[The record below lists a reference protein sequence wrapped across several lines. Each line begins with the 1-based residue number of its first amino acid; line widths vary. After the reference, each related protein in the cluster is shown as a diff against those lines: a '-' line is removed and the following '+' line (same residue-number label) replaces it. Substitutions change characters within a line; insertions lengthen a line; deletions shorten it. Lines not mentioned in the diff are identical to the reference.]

1 MKIALLI
8 LVTLIIIFII
18 IFLEYKQIQ
27 PFTNS
32 DTNICTLT
40 SAELLSLFED
50 KTRSKVFDTL
60 IDKIYILANKLND
73 INPEKIKLDAA
84 SDSISTSARQ
94 ALQTAFDSSDINT
107 LFGTVGS
114 KKTDVNNYNLDII
127 NKYNKITINC
137 LFNR

>member
-40 SAELLSLFED
+40 SNELLSLFQD

-73 INPEKIKLDAA
+73 INPEKIKLDGA
-84 SDSISTSARQ
+84 SDSITAIARQ
-94 ALQTAFDSSDINT
+94 ALQTAFNNSDINT
-107 LFGTVGS
+107 FFGTIRS

-127 NKYNKITINC
+127 DKYNRITINC

>member
-40 SAELLSLFED
+40 SNELLSLFQD

-84 SDSISTSARQ
+84 SDSITPIARQ
-94 ALQTAFDSSDINT
+94 ALQTAFNNSDINT
-107 LFGTVGS
+107 FFETIKL
-114 KKTDVNNYNLDII
+114 KKPVVNNYNLDII
-127 NKYNKITINC
+127 DKYNKITINC

>member
-107 LFGTVGS
+107 LLGTIGS

>member
-40 SAELLSLFED
+40 SDELLSLFQD

-73 INPEKIKLDAA
+73 INPEKIKLDAVSA
-84 SDSISTSARQ
+84 SDSTRPS
-94 ALQTAFDSSDINT
+94 LQTAFNNSDINT
-107 LFGTVGS
+107 FFETIKL
-114 KKTDVNNYNLDII
+114 KKPVVNNYNLDII
-127 NKYNKITINC
+127 DKYNRITINC

>member
-40 SAELLSLFED
+40 SNELLSLFQD

-73 INPEKIKLDAA
+73 INPEKIKLDAVSA
-84 SDSISTSARQ
+84 SDSTRPS
-94 ALQTAFDSSDINT
+94 LQTAFNNSDINT
-107 LFGTVGS
+107 FFGTIRS

-127 NKYNKITINC
+127 NKYNRITINC